1 MFFGFLMTIG
11 STILF
16 AFSESAIMM
25 LVSRAIQGKSY
36 SMIQTVT
43 YSSVSDIT
51 NGFSL
56 GIGTSFSTVSGLGLL
71 AFKFQG
77 QF

>member
-16 AFSESAIMM
+16 AFSESAVMM
-25 LVSRAIQGKSY
+25 LVSRAIQG
-36 SMIQTVT
+36 
-43 YSSVSDIT
+43 T
-51 NGFSL
+51 NGFLICLINMCS

-77 QF
+77 EFPNF